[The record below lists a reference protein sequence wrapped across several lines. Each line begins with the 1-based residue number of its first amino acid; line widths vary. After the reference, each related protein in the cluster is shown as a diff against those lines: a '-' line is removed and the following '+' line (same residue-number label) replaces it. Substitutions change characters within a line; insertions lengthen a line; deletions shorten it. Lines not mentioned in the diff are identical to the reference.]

1 MPLTVLITSFPT
13 IDPPVKPTSEPG
25 VCPVV
30 NMRSSEPL
38 IPVSNAV
45 TSQSDVPF
53 AKELLI
59 KVKAEGKPWKLTF
72 MPVTVP
78 VVTSMVSL
86 PEKVVPVKVP
96 NGVHVPETLNMSA
109 LAG

>member
-30 NMRSSEPL
+30 NARLSPSF
-38 IPVSNAV
+38 IPVLPAM
-45 TSQSDVPF
+45 TLQSDVPT
-53 AKELLI
+53 AVEPKIE
-59 KVKAEGKPWKLTF
+59 VKADKPWKLTS
-72 MPVTVP
+72 MAVTVP
-78 VVTSMVSL
+78 LVTSMVSV
-86 PEKVVPVKVP
+86 PEKVVPVKGAD
-96 NGVHVPETLNMSA
+96 GVHVPETLNMSA

>member
-1 MPLTVLITSFPT
+1 MPPTVWITSFPM
-13 IDPPVKPTSEPG
+13 IDPAVKPTSEPG

-30 NMRSSEPL
+30 NSRFSPAF
-38 IPVSNAV
+38 IPALNAK
-45 TSQSDVPF
+45 TSQLDVPA
-53 AKELLI
+53 AKELSI
-59 KVKAEGKPWKLTF
+59 KVKGDKPWKLTF

-86 PEKVVPVKVP
+86 PEKVVPVKP
-96 NGVHVPETLNMSA
+96 GPGVHVPETLNMSA